1 MKSWHSRLMR
11 GLQGAVLLAGLALAG
26 CTSSTP
32 VTVVEGGTVAF
43 RGTVNP
49 VERIAGTTE
58 FFVTGGGT
66 TCSGTIEAWKLNVTA
81 SFIVRCSDGRAGKA
95 TVTREPGNVITGSG
109 HIQFDD
115 GRRMDV
121 TFGPN
126 A

>member
-1 MKSWHSRLMR
+1 MR
-11 GLQGAVLLAGLALAG
+11 GLHGALLLAALALAG
-26 CTSSTP
+26 CASSNQ

-43 RGTVNP
+43 RGTLNP

-66 TCSGTIEAWKLNVTA
+66 TCSGTIEAFKLNLTQ
-81 SFIVRCSDGRAGKA
+81 SFIVRCSDGRVGKA
-95 TVTREPGNVITGSG
+95 TVTRIPGDAISGTGQ
-109 HIQFDD
+109 IQFDD

-121 TFGPN
+121 TFGP